1 MSVYTKTGDKGL
13 TSLYTGERVPKNSL
27 RVKAYGTIDEMNSA
41 LAMVRATCTND
52 HVRGVVLQL
61 QKNNNVLMGDLASL
75 GQAARINEGTVKYIE
90 AIIDDVESKIPPF
103 TGFIIPGES
112 PAGAYLDLAR
122 TMARRAERCILDLAD
137 AEPDGVHESNRL
149 YVNRLSDLCFVLM
162 RMEENR

>member
-52 HVRGVVLQL
+52 YVRGIVLQL

-75 GQAARINEGTVKYIE
+75 GQSARINDATVKYVE
-90 AIIDDVESKIPPF
+90 AIIDDVEAKVPPF
-103 TGFIIPGES
+103 TGFIIPGET

-122 TMARRAERCILDLAD
+122 TIARRAERCILDLAD